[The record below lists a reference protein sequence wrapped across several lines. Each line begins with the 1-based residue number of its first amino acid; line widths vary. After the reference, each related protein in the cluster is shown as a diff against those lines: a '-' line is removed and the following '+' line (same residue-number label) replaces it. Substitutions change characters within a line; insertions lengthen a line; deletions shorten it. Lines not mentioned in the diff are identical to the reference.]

1 LTATPQIAFK
11 HAREAVARR
20 GGQEIVIQCP
30 TPSALVVDWDVDNQL
45 VKSKRVPST
54 NGMFLTQEAGL
65 FATPPPDLSR
75 RPHGLRAVRHQS
87 VFRLAGHTLR
97 VTRHS
102 VGSAMADAR
111 HERVTP

>member
-1 LTATPQIAFK
+1 MVCLTATPQIAFK

-65 FATPPPDLSR
+65 FATPHPI
-75 RPHGLRAVRHQS
+75 
-87 VFRLAGHTLR
+87 
-97 VTRHS
+97 
-102 VGSAMADAR
+102 SAAALTVY
-111 HERVTP
+111 ERSAINPFSAWPVIP